1 MKRLMPRIFQPAA
14 LTAGG
19 KAVVFVAALVVTI
32 GWIGALGI
40 IGLVCLAG
48 LPGAVELYVVLLSA
62 RDILYRLATLFY
74 SRIPVIDAFSL
85 WTIKQWGS

>member
-1 MKRLMPRIFQPAA
+1 MPRIFQPAA

-32 GWIGALGI
+32 GWIGALGL

-48 LPGAVELYVVLLSA
+48 LPGAVELYVVLLSV
-62 RDILYRLATLFY
+62 REIVYRLATLLY
-74 SRIPVIDAFSL
+74 ARVPVSDSDAFLL
-85 WTIKQWGS
+85 WTMKR